1 MTKIVMTVDDAAT
14 MRKMV
19 GFTLR
24 GGGYDVLEACDGN
37 DALAQLAQRRVDLV
51 ITDVNMPGMNGIDL
65 VRHLRALPHLRTTPI
80 LLLTTE
86 SDAEAKNRARQAGA
100 TGWIVKPFVPGQLLA
115 AVARVVQSPVAPVA

>member
-24 GGGYDVLEACDGN
+24 SGGYEVLEACDGN

-65 VRHLRALPHLRTTPI
+65 VRHLRALPHFRTTPI

-86 SDAEAKNRARQAGA
+86 SDAEAKNRARLAGA

-115 AVARVVQSPVAPVA
+115 AVARVVQSPVAPAA